1 MNYPACQGNM
11 ACCVNPWGSP
21 YLYETT
27 VPLPGTVPTGFTDHD
42 AEIARLV
49 ERLKARIG
57 AERLARLVASLDAA
71 MEQ

>member
-1 MNYPACQGNM
+1 MSPACQGHY
-11 ACCVNPWGSP
+11 ACSPNPWGSP
-21 YLYETT
+21 YLYEAT
-27 VPLPGTVPTGFTDHD
+27 VPLPGTAPVGFTDHD

-49 ERLKARIG
+49 ERLKGRIG